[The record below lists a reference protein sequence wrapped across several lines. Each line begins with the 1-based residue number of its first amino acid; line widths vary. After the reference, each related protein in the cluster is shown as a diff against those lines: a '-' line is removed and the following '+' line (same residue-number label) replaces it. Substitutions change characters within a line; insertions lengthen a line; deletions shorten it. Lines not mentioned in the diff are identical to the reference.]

1 MKDLK
6 REIINQ
12 VAAGT
17 ISAEEGAA
25 RLDSLESVES
35 ASAAGVSRPAP
46 PAFPPVPS
54 STRRVRVTSAIGS
67 AEIVGDPSV
76 AYAVADGPHR
86 VRQDGDT
93 MIIEQGPLD
102 EHDHFSFSRGDRRA
116 LIDSIDFGR
125 RKLTVRMNPDLALAV
140 HVNAGSLRIE
150 GIHGAITG
158 EILAGSC
165 KISDFASPV
174 DLSIQAGNLTANGR
188 LAGGASRIRCEMG
201 NVTIN
206 LEKGS
211 SVKVTARTTLGKVAV
226 DGSGGEQ
233 IILGQ
238 SGKEVTVGA
247 GAGSLDIECTMGNV
261 RVSA

>member
-6 REIINQ
+6 REILNQ
-12 VAAGT
+12 VASGK

-35 ASAAGVSRPAP
+35 ASPAGASRPAP
-46 PAFPPVPS
+46 PASQPVPS

-76 AYAVADGPHR
+76 AYAVAEGPHR

-102 EHDHFSFSRGDRRA
+102 EHDHFSFSRSDRRA
-116 LIDSIDFGR
+116 LIDTMDISR
-125 RKLTVRMNPDLALAV
+125 RKLTVRMNPDLALTAQ
-140 HVNAGSLRIE
+140 VNAGSLRIE

-165 KISDFASPV
+165 RISDFASPV
-174 DLSIQAGNLTANGR
+174 DLSIQAGNLSASGL
-188 LAGGASRIRCEMG
+188 LAGGASKVRCEMG

-206 LEKGS
+206 LDKGS

-226 DGSGGEQ
+226 DSGGGEQ
-233 IILGQ
+233 IVLGQ
-238 SGKEVTVGA
+238 SGKEVTVGS
-247 GAGSLDIECTMGNV
+247 GAGTLDIECTMGNV